1 MTPEN
6 MKKIYKGSDTNYYT
20 YDQYGNNPMVPI
32 GPVGLVALKGARDF
46 SQEVNLALVT
56 RRKDYLTE
64 QMPDKIS
71 AGFLRDDFHVPVNTF
86 RFSSGEGKAVIER
99 TVRGH
104 DLYILCDVTNY
115 SVTYKMRGE
124 YNRMSPDDHYQDL
137 KRVILAASGKARR
150 INVIMPYLYEG
161 RQHSRNA
168 RESLDC
174 AHMLMELD
182 ELGVDNFIT
191 FDAHDDRVANAT
203 PTSGFENVPTTYQVL
218 ETMVRSYPDLQL
230 NHDNMMMISPD
241 EGAIYRSMYYASILG
256 IPLGTFYKRRDY
268 TVVKNGR
275 NPIVAHEFLGQPVEG
290 RDVIIVDDMISSG
303 ESMLEIA
310 RKLKASQARKIFCVA
325 TFGLFTDGLEPFDK
339 AYEEGMIDAVFCT
352 NLIYRAPD
360 LLAAPWYKD
369 VSVSRFVALIIDA
382 LNHNASLSS
391 LLDPTA
397 KIRQLLRA
405 IGDDKLYAK

>member
-1 MTPEN
+1 MTPEEFQQAFQR
-6 MKKIYKGSDTNYYT
+6 SDANYYT
-20 YDQYGNNPMVPI
+20 YDQYGNNPMMPI
-32 GPVGLVALKGARDF
+32 APVALIALKGAADF
-46 SQEVNLALVT
+46 SREVNSALIA
-56 RRKDYLTE
+56 RRKDYLSGADRGAV
-64 QMPDKIS
+64 P
-71 AGFLRDDFHVPVNTF
+71 AGFMRQDFHVPVNTF
-86 RFSSGEGKAVIER
+86 RFSSGEGKAVIES

-115 SVTYKMRGE
+115 SVTYKMRGS

-161 RQHSRNA
+161 RQHRRNA

-174 AHMLMELD
+174 AHMLIELD
-182 ELGVDNFIT
+182 QLGVDNFIT

-218 ETMVRSYPDLQL
+218 ETMIRCFPDLRIF
-230 NHDNMMMISPD
+230 HEGMMMISPD
-241 EGAIYRSMYYASILG
+241 EGAIYRAMYYASVLG

-268 TVVKNGR
+268 TVIKNGR
-275 NPIVAHEFLGQPVEG
+275 NPIIAHEFLGQPVDG

-310 RKLKASQARKIFCVA
+310 KTLKASRARRIFGVA
-325 TFGLFTDGLEPFDK
+325 TFGLFTDGLDAFNQAHET
-339 AYEEGMIDAVFCT
+339 GLIDAIFCT
-352 NLIYRAPD
+352 NLIYRTPE
-360 LLAAPWYKD
+360 LLAAPWYRD
-369 VSVSRFVALIIDA
+369 VNVSRFLALIIDA

-391 LLDPTA
+391 LLDPTT
-397 KIRQLLRA
+397 KIRTLLRA
-405 IGDDKLYAK
+405 IDEG

>member
-1 MTPEN
+1 MTPEEL
-6 MKKIYKGSDTNYYT
+6 KKVSKKGDTNYYV
-20 YDQYGNNPMVPI
+20 YDQYGHNPMQPI
-32 GPVGLVALKGARDF
+32 APVALVALKGARDF
-46 SQEVNLALVT
+46 SMEVNHALVT

-64 QMPDKIS
+64 AMPEKIS

-99 TVRGH
+99 TIRGH

-115 SVTYKMRGE
+115 SITYKMRGA

-161 RQHSRNA
+161 RQHRRNA

-174 AHMLMELD
+174 AHMLIELD

-218 ETMVRSYPDLQL
+218 ETIVRSFPDIRFL
-230 NHDNMMMISPD
+230 HDEMMMISPD
-241 EGAIYRSMYYASILG
+241 EGAIYRAMYYASVLG

-275 NPIVAHEFLGQPVEG
+275 NPIIAHEFLGQPLDG

-303 ESMLEIA
+303 ESMLDVA
-310 RKLKASQARKIFCVA
+310 RTLKARHARRIFCVG
-325 TFGLFTDGLEPFDK
+325 TFGLFTDGLDAFDK
-339 AYEEGMIDAVFCT
+339 AYEEGTIDAVFCT

-360 LLAAPWYKD
+360 LLKAPWYRD

-397 KIRQLLRA
+397 KIRKLLRA
-405 IGDDKLYAK
+405 IGNDHFED

>member
-1 MTPEN
+1 MISEESD
-6 MKKIYKGSDTNYYT
+6 KAYKQSDTNYYT
-20 YDQYGNNPMVPI
+20 YDQYGNNPMLPLA
-32 GPVGLVALKGARDF
+32 PVALVGLKGAKEF
-46 SQEVNLALVT
+46 SCSVNHALVT
-56 RRKDYLTE
+56 PRKDYLTTA
-64 QMPDKIS
+64 MPDQIS
-71 AGFLRDDFHVPVNTF
+71 AGFMRKDFHVPVNTF
-86 RFSSGEGKAVIER
+86 RFSTGEGKAVIER
-99 TVRGH
+99 TIRGH

-161 RQHSRNA
+161 RQHRRNA

-174 AHMLMELD
+174 AHMLIELD
-182 ELGVDNFIT
+182 QLGVSNFIT

-203 PTSGFENVPTTYQVL
+203 PTAGFENVPTTYQVL
-218 ETMVRSYPDLQL
+218 ETMIRAFPDMRF
-230 NHDNMMMISPD
+230 NHDEMMMISPD
-241 EGAIYRSMYYASILG
+241 EGAIYRAMYYASVLG

-275 NPIVAHEFLGQPVEG
+275 NPIIAHEFLGQPVED

-310 RKLKASQARKIFCVA
+310 KTLKAKRARKIFCTA
-325 TFGLFTDGLEPFDK
+325 TFGLFTDGLDEFNK
-339 AYEEGMIDAVFCT
+339 AYEDGLIDAVFCT
-352 NLIYRAPD
+352 NLIYRSPE

-391 LLDPTA
+391 LLDPTT
-397 KIRQLLRA
+397 KIRTLLRA
-405 IGDDKLYAK
+405 IGNDRDKD

>member
-1 MTPEN
+1 MTNEIFE
-6 MKKIYKGSDTNYYT
+6 KAYKQRDTNYYA
-20 YDQYGNNPMVPI
+20 YDQYGDNPMQPLA
-32 GPVGLVALKGARDF
+32 PVAIVALKGAKEF
-46 SQEVNLALVT
+46 SIGVNHALVT

-64 QMPDKIS
+64 ARPEEIS
-71 AGFLRDDFHVPVNTF
+71 AGFLRPDFHVPVNTF

-99 TVRGH
+99 TIRGH
-104 DLYILCDVTNY
+104 DLYILCDVTNH

-161 RQHSRNA
+161 RQHRRNA

-174 AHMLMELD
+174 AHMLLELD
-182 ELGVDNFIT
+182 QLGVNNFIT

-218 ETMVRSYPDLQL
+218 ETMVRCFPDCHFI
-230 NHDNMMMISPD
+230 HDEMMMISPD
-241 EGAIYRSMYYASILG
+241 EGAIYRAMYYASVLG

-275 NPIVAHEFLGQPVEG
+275 NPIIAHEFLGQPVEG
-290 RDVIIVDDMISSG
+290 RDMIIVDDMISSG

-310 RKLKASQARKIFCVA
+310 KTLKASHARKIFCVA
-325 TFGLFTDGLEPFDK
+325 TFGLFTDGLDAFNK
-339 AYEEGMIDAVFCT
+339 AHADGLIDAVFCT
-352 NLIYRAPD
+352 NLIYRSPE

-391 LLDPTA
+391 LLDPTI

-405 IGDDKLYAK
+405 IDNDGNNN

>member
-1 MTPEN
+1 ML
-6 MKKIYKGSDTNYYT
+6 
-20 YDQYGNNPMVPI
+20 PI
-32 GPVGLVALKGARDF
+32 APVALIALKGAHDF
-46 SQEVNLALVT
+46 SLEVNNALIA
-56 RRKDYLTE
+56 RRKDYLSGA
-64 QMPDKIS
+64 MPKEVP
-71 AGFLRDDFHVPVNTF
+71 AGFIREDFHVPVNTF
-86 RFSSGEGKAVIER
+86 RFSSGEGKAVIES

-115 SVTYKMRGE
+115 SVTYKMRGA

-150 INVIMPYLYEG
+150 INVIMPFLYEG
-161 RQHSRNA
+161 RQHRRNA

-174 AHMLMELD
+174 AHMLIELD
-182 ELGVDNFIT
+182 QLGVNNFIT

-218 ETMVRSYPDLQL
+218 ETMVRSYPDIRFL
-230 NHDNMMMISPD
+230 HDEMMMISPD
-241 EGAIYRSMYYASILG
+241 EGAIYRAMYYASVLG

-268 TVVKNGR
+268 TVIKNGR
-275 NPIVAHEFLGQPVEG
+275 NPIIAHEFLGQPVDG

-310 RKLKASQARKIFCVA
+310 KTLKASRARKIFCAA
-325 TFGLFTDGLEPFDK
+325 TFGLFTDGLDEFNK
-339 AYEEGMIDAVFCT
+339 AHEDGIIDAVFCT
-352 NLIYRAPD
+352 NLIYRAPE
-360 LLAAPWYKD
+360 LLSAPWYKD

-391 LLDPTA
+391 LLDPTT
-397 KIRQLLRA
+397 KIRTLLHALDNDGRT
-405 IGDDKLYAK
+405 D